1 MGRKR
6 PTRSH
11 KRPQCGRFFRVQK
24 CVMTVH
30 QNAKLG
36 HKGQKSRNIRK
47 NPWVICPISKEERV
61 LKQGKTRF
69 ALWINSDSLK
79 RVQEHYRE
87 DNCKTQ
93 SEFIERAINF
103 YCGYLETDKTG
114 SYLPPVLASTFEG
127 ILLRFGD
134 RLGRL
139 LFKLTVEVCML
150 TRIIAAESD
159 ISADSLAQLRAVC
172 IQDIK
177 RTNGQLS
184 FRDILRLRDE
194 S

>member
-1 MGRKR
+1 MI
-6 PTRSH
+6 
-11 KRPQCGRFFRVQK
+11 
-24 CVMTVH
+24 
-30 QNAKLG
+30 NAD
-36 HKGQKSRNIRK
+36 
-47 NPWVICPISKEERV
+47 
-61 LKQGKTRF
+61 
-69 ALWINSDSLK
+69 ALK
-79 RVQEHYRE
+79 RVQVHYRE
-87 DNCKTQ
+87 GNCKTQ

-150 TRIIAAESD
+150 TRIIATESD
-159 ISADSLAQLRAVC
+159 IRVDSLAQLRGVC

-184 FRDILRLRDE
+184 FRDILRFRDE